1 MPDRP
6 YVVPSEGQPEGRRQG
21 NGRRVGWSD
30 EGSVW
35 RCELGEGCARCGL
48 VCVVVWIGAVGFAT
62 WSELPPPLYDYMPD
76 SEQWKVL
83 RTGFAFALIPP
94 PFILMQVTVFVWVF
108 RGFRDVN

>member
-1 MPDRP
+1 MALRI
-6 YVVPSEGQPEGRRQG
+6 GRG
-21 NGRRVGWSD
+21 LFP
-30 EGSVW
+30 VW
-35 RCELGEGCARCGL
+35 L
-48 VCVVVWIGAVGFAT
+48 VYVVVWIGAVGFAT

-94 PFILMQVTVFVWVF
+94 PFILMLVTVFVWVF